1 MNKRHSAIFV
11 IIVFLLSLVITS
23 CSHNGKSSKSTNVT
37 FSIDRQTVN
46 EILKNGKPDLL
57 ANKSFRTAD
66 DPAEQTDSAQD
77 ETQTQAQ
84 DEYEE
89 EEEEEEPEDNS
100 EVENAPY
107 DSIFIDVSIL
117 GDDQQTKTAL
127 VKENEGVSI
136 VFRRVPIEA
145 VVWASAEI
153 YTYTD
158 ESKTSK
164 MIVYR
169 GKSSSIIV
177 RSTGNK
183 LSILLEKAKLTVTFD
198 SNGGTEVAPQ
208 EVVTGEKLTKPE
220 NPTLSNKK
228 DVYAF
233 MGWYTDPE
241 FTKLYDFDL
250 PVTQDLTLYA
260 KWLSDYVLVPQGEML
275 NYLKTGRDILIV
287 PELYVC
293 QHEVTQAEYYAVTGK
308 DPSLRDRGTTK
319 VDASKYPVENVS
331 WYDAIVYCNLLSIKE
346 GLTPCYTIKDSVKPA
361 DWGDVPTSS
370 DDDWNLVSV
379 NLYAGGYRLLTEAEW
394 EYVATTGM
402 DSTTKAY
409 DDLVL
414 YYSNSK
420 NRTQT
425 VTNRLVDGLGI
436 CNILGNVSEW
446 CFDWY
451 STSID
456 SFAGLSGPDYGSS
469 RVKRGGDYS
478 GTPKECSVDARAYA
492 APYYKD
498 GTIGFRVA
506 RVVHEGKAPE
516 EASVLYTITYEI
528 EGCDEGKLT
537 PTEFYRKEE
546 VKLPTSLDREGYIF
560 GGWYKTDTYEDDSK
574 ITGWGRYEQNGDI
587 TVYGKWIPITYTIKF
602 NKGKSTSTV
611 EMPDQVFTYDEAQE
625 LAECAFDAPAGL
637 KFGGWINLD
646 TTGHDDEELD
656 RDYSDKQEVVNLTS
670 EDGAVITLYA
680 LWVNKARGNIKYII
694 DGSEVTGLSPSS
706 YLPSETVDLPTST
719 TDTTNLARTG
729 YTFSGWFTDPGY
741 NSATAIT
748 GWASGTK
755 EDDIP
760 VYGKFEPISYTIT
773 YVGEGDVW
781 NWESGYT
788 KPAAY
793 TIEDNVTLPSASNVK
808 RDNYDFGGWYFDS
821 ELSQAASGGWD
832 AGRIEPVTLY
842 AKWSLH
848 EYIIEFNLN
857 DVFLAGGTPSKAS
870 ADNTVNN
877 TVSGFTIESGP
888 ITLADPS
895 RPGYTFNGWY
905 TDPDF
910 TGEPITIVN
919 PGTGSTQAHSDVPL
933 YAKWAINTNHV
944 YYKEADDTSITSLS
958 APGFTVEDAL
968 IALGTPEKSGYDFEG
983 WYKDATCTGTAITS
997 ITPGG
1002 GSGQYSSDVNVYAK
1016 WSLIEY
1022 TVNYNVNGGDSITA
1036 GKFSVEQ
1043 SLTLPTP
1050 TKAGCYFNGWCTDED
1065 LTSSAVAAGT
1075 IFDYSSSTGY
1085 DILDGS
1091 NNKTLELYAKW
1102 SSAGVGVTVTDPAE
1116 KISLTSSAPDSSG
1129 VITFTATTDLSANF
1143 TWYVDGVEDTS
1154 ATGNTFT
1161 FDRADHTK
1169 GVYTI
1174 TVECGGYSATTSL
1187 VAAIGTK
1194 LEPDAVLDIVFTD
1207 GSAIAYQSGLSLS
1220 DEQKAAAVAVIFY
1233 TGTECSN
1240 DSRQRILG
1248 LGLKNSDSDSTPTY
1262 AWAKN
1267 DSTGYSTKFTNI
1279 AISKSTQKPTDGTV
1293 YYQYISNY
1301 FTGDFEGSDN
1311 WSYICLQD
1319 LTGTADAEV
1328 VAENYPAFNYVNN
1341 YAVKAGLT
1349 GIYATGWYMPSLV
1362 ESHHIYKKMTQ
1373 LNTIL
1378 GLLNNA
1384 DILPYEYYWSSS
1396 QIANSNSSV
1405 WSVGFD
1411 SGDVPQD
1418 NKSNNLRVCVI
1429 REF

>member
-1 MNKRHSAIFV
+1 MNKRHSAIF
-11 IIVFLLSLVITS
+11 IIIAFLLSLVITS

-57 ANKSFRTAD
+57 ANKSFRAAD
-66 DPAEQTDSAQD
+66 DPVEQTDPAQD
-77 ETQTQAQ
+77 ETQTEAQ

-420 NRTQT
+420 NKTQT

-456 SFAGLSGPDYGSS
+456 SVAGLSGPEYGSS

-546 VKLPTSLDREGYIF
+546 VTLPTSLDREGYIF
-560 GGWYKTDTYEDDSK
+560 GGWYKTDSYEDDSK

-611 EMPDQVFTYDEAQE
+611 EMPDQVFTYDKPQE

-646 TTGHDDEELD
+646 TSGHDDEELD
-656 RDYSDKQEVVNLTS
+656 RDYSDKQEIVNLTS

-706 YLPSETVDLPTST
+706 YLPSETVDLPTAAS
-719 TDTTNLARTG
+719 DAANLVRTG

-755 EDDIP
+755 EGDIP

-793 TIEDNVTLPSASNVK
+793 TIEDMVTLPPAEKIK
-808 RDNYDFGGWYFDS
+808 RDNYDFEGWYFNSGLTED
-821 ELSQAASGGWD
+821 ASGGWD

-848 EYIIEFNLN
+848 EYVIEFNLN
-857 DVFLAGGTPSKAS
+857 DEMLAGGTKSKAP
-870 ADNTVNN
+870 ADNSANITSV
-877 TVSGFTIESGP
+877 FTIESGP
-888 ITLADPS
+888 ITLANPS
-895 RPGYTFNGWY
+895 RPGYEFKGWY
-905 TDPDF
+905 TDPNF
-910 TGEPITIVN
+910 TGDPITIVN
-919 PGTGSTQAHSDVPL
+919 PGTGSTQAHDDVPL
-933 YAKWAINTNHV
+933 YAKWAIITNHV
-944 YYKEADDTSITSLS
+944 YYKEADGS
-958 APGFTVEDAL
+958 AVSSMSASAFTVEDTTISL
-968 IALGTPEKSGYDFEG
+968 FPTDKSGYDFEG
-983 WYKDATCTGTAITS
+983 WYKDAAWSGDAITS

-1043 SLTLPTP
+1043 DLTLPTP
-1050 TKAGCYFNGWCTDED
+1050 TKAGCYFNGWYFYATFDG
-1065 LTSSAVAAGT
+1065 SPIAAGT
-1075 IFDYSSSTGY
+1075 VFDYSTSTGF

-1091 NNKTLELYAKW
+1091 NNKTIELYAKW
-1102 SSAGVGVTVTDPAE
+1102 SSAGVDVTVTDPDE
-1116 KISLTSSAPDSSG
+1116 KITLSSSYSAG
-1129 VITFTATTDLSANF
+1129 VTTFTATTTTGSSTFA
-1143 TWYVDGVEDTS
+1143 WYIDGVQDTTV
-1154 ATGNTFT
+1154 TGSTYT
-1161 FDRADHTK
+1161 FDSSTHAK

-1174 TVECGGYSATTSL
+1174 TVECGGYSVTQSI
-1187 VAAIGTK
+1187 VVAIGNKAAPT
-1194 LEPDAVLDIVFTD
+1194 DVLDIVFSD
-1207 GSAIAYQSGLSLS
+1207 GSAVAYKSGMTLTPTQENSV
-1220 DEQKAAAVAVIFY
+1220 VAIIFY
-1233 TGTECSN
+1233 KGTECSN
-1240 DSRQRILG
+1240 DSSTRLLG
-1248 LGLKNSDSDSTPTY
+1248 LGIKNSGNTKYEWALEGKACYTQNITSIQLVKGETAPSEGTPY
-1262 AWAKN
+1262 C
-1267 DSTGYSTKFTNI
+1267 SFTSS
-1279 AISKSTQKPTDGTV
+1279 AGTDF
-1293 YYQYISNY
+1293 YL
-1301 FTGDFEGSDN
+1301 TGDLNGSDN
-1311 WSYICLQD
+1311 WQKIESIASSAGETD
-1319 LTGTADAEV
+1319 LAA
-1328 VAENYPAFNYVNN
+1328 NYPLFNYANT
-1341 YAVKAGLT
+1341 YATTAGLT
-1349 GIYATGWYMPSLV
+1349 GTSYSSGWYIPSLP
-1362 ESHHIYKKMTQ
+1362 ELYQISKKRTQ

-1378 GLLNNA
+1378 SLVGGDDLGG
-1384 DILPYEYYWSSS
+1384 DRYYWSSS
-1396 QIANSNSSV
+1396 QHKIDNDYGWNLIISAGDMFSN
-1405 WSVGFD
+1405 
-1411 SGDVPQD
+1411 PKTMTQYA
-1418 NKSNNLRVCVI
+1418 LCI

>member
-1 MNKRHSAIFV
+1 MNKRTSVIF
-11 IIVFLLSLVITS
+11 IIIAFLLSLVITS
-23 CSHNGKSSKSTNVT
+23 CSHNGKASKSTNVT

-57 ANKSFRTAD
+57 ANKSFRAAD
-66 DPAEQTDSAQD
+66 DSAEQADPAQD
-77 ETQTQAQ
+77 ETQAQ

-331 WYDAIVYCNLLSIKE
+331 WYDAIVYCNLLSIKG

-414 YYSNSK
+414 YYINSK
-420 NRTQT
+420 NKTQT

-456 SFAGLSGPDYGSS
+456 SVAGLSGPEYGSS

-516 EASVLYTITYEI
+516 EVPVLYTITYEI

-625 LAECAFDAPAGL
+625 LAECTFDAPAGL

-646 TTGHDDEELD
+646 TSGHDDEELD
-656 RDYSDKQEVVNLTS
+656 RDYSDKQEILNLTS
-670 EDGAVITLYA
+670 DNGTVITLYA
-680 LWVNKARGNIKYII
+680 LWVNKDRGSIKYMI
-694 DGSEVTGLSPSS
+694 DGTEVSGLSPSS
-706 YLPSETVDLPTST
+706 YLPSEPIELPTAAS
-719 TDTTNLARTG
+719 DAANLVRTG

-755 EDDIP
+755 EGDIP
-760 VYGKFEPISYTIT
+760 VYGKFVPVSYTIT
-773 YVGEGDVW
+773 YVGEGDEW
-781 NWESGYT
+781 NWESGYNKYPT
-788 KPAAY
+788 SF
-793 TIEDNVTLPSASNVK
+793 TIEEAVNELPYAINVK
-808 RDNYDFGGWYFDS
+808 RDNYDFVGWYFDE
-821 ELSQAASGGWD
+821 ELTQSALGGW
-832 AGRIEPVTLY
+832 AEGRTTPVTLY

-848 EYIIEFNLN
+848 EYVIEFNLN
-857 DVFLAGGTPSKAS
+857 DELYNDPLYGEKKSNVLANNS
-870 ADNTVNN
+870 ANITDR
-877 TVSGFTIESGP
+877 FTIESGP
-888 ITLADPS
+888 ITLANPS
-895 RPGYTFNGWY
+895 RPGYQFEGWY
-905 TDPDF
+905 SNEDC
-910 TGEPITIVN
+910 TGDTVTIVN
-919 PGTGSTQAHSDVPL
+919 PGTGSTQAHSNVP
-933 YAKWAINTNHV
+933 
-944 YYKEADDTSITSLS
+944 
-958 APGFTVEDAL
+958 
-968 IALGTPEKSGYDFEG
+968 
-983 WYKDATCTGTAITS
+983 
-997 ITPGG
+997 
-1002 GSGQYSSDVNVYAK
+1002 VYAK
-1016 WSLIEY
+1016 WVIDTLYINYYDVDDTTTPKHSDEFNVEDAPISALWNSYTKNGYDFLGWYSSVSCADGDKVTALTPGPECYENVDLYAKFDKIIY
-1022 TVNYNVNGGDSITA
+1022 TVNYYDTDTTEISTTGSCDVDNPC
-1036 GKFSVEQ
+1036 
-1043 SLTLPTP
+1043 TLRTP
-1050 TKAGCYFNGWCTDED
+1050 TRTGYAFNGWYTNTSFTGTSYAASTDINFNTAQLMDTDED
-1065 LTSSAVAAGT
+1065 R
-1075 IFDYSSSTGY
+1075 IINF
-1085 DILDGS
+1085 
-1091 NNKTLELYAKW
+1091 YAKW
-1102 SSAGVGVTVTDPAE
+1102 SSAGVGVTVTDPDE
-1116 KISLTSSAPDSSG
+1116 KISLTRSAPDSSG

-1154 ATGNTFT
+1154 VTGNTFT
-1161 FDRADHTK
+1161 FNKITHPK
-1169 GVYTI
+1169 GLYTI
-1174 TVECGGYSATTSL
+1174 TVECGGYSVTQT
-1187 VAAIGTK
+1187 VIAAIGSK
-1194 LEPDAVLDIVFTD
+1194 LSPDSAGDIVFND
-1207 GSAIAYQSGLSLS
+1207 GSATPYSAELTLTAQ
-1220 DEQKAAAVAVIFY
+1220 QKAAALAVIFY
-1233 TGTECSN
+1233 AGTDCSN
-1240 DSRQRILG
+1240 DSTSKILG
-1248 LGLKNSDSDSTPTY
+1248 VGLSVHNYQEGGP
-1262 AWAKN
+1262 
-1267 DSTGYSTKFTNI
+1267 
-1279 AISKSTQKPTDGTV
+1279 
-1293 YYQYISNY
+1293 QYIWANSFVAGYGTNFTEIQCTPSGFEATTAT
-1301 FTGDFEGSDN
+1301 FTGDKDGSDN
-1311 WSYICLQD
+1311 WAYISSMD
-1319 LTGTADAEV
+1319 STGTADAQS
-1328 VAENYPAFNYVNN
+1328 NYSMFD
-1341 YAVKAGLT
+1341 YANKYGLT
-1349 GIYATGWYMPSLV
+1349 NSLTGSYASGWYIPSLAELCYFSRNKGTV
-1362 ESHHIYKKMTQ
+1362 LAAFT
-1373 LNTIL
+1373 
-1378 GLLNNA
+1378 LLEKELK
-1384 DILPYEYYWSSS
+1384 DWGTFSSSS
-1396 QIANSNSSV
+1396 QKADQDSYFWALSLS
-1405 WSVGFD
+1405 D
-1411 SGDVPQD
+1411 SGICSYPKHQD
-1418 NKSNNLRVCVI
+1418 INDFICI
-1429 REF
+1429 RAF